1 MMLARMMM
9 VRMMMMMMMIIKVM
23 VMVPQSHRSSKLE
36 GSILGWKQQN
46 RSSSM
51 KLFRAELEVSNF

>member
-9 VRMMMMMMMIIKVM
+9 VRMMMMMMIIKVM